1 MKVMNIFNL
10 SSIRLLT
17 LSVFF
22 ALLSGCAATGSNS
35 FKEMSSAYRDVVEQY
50 SNDNILL
57 NIVRVSK
64 NMPMSFLDIP
74 SVVGSGTI
82 VRNVNASTT
91 FFTNNPS
98 SVPGFF
104 SPGNT
109 ANDSSNSGIGIG
121 LSINNSFSFTQSS
134 LDNSSFMTSFY
145 REIPLD
151 VLDFRGTERLRPR
164 AIDYI
169 LLIDSIEGRVK
180 DDKAALRVEND
191 PLSKDYDHFMEV
203 FRILMELG
211 LRVEKV
217 TTKTPI
223 GPLFEE
229 SKSTS
234 FLGINS
240 VIDGIA
246 KGTLAVDEITKN
258 NKKFYQLSRIESI
271 SRLCVNKYRTE
282 EIVGNL
288 ISKKSYCAN
297 SEKLPPSKEK
307 FHHYLAW
314 LKKNYPNVSDLEL
327 SFKIRSTGNVF
338 DFLGNVLLAQTVNP
352 DRKIMIIPSQT
363 DLATTYA
370 IYNKP
375 TNLFTIYKNNPDIVT
390 ATKVTYQ
397 GNVYSIAAND
407 DSHSKIVLEYIST
420 LLTFSKVPG
429 SIPASPAVILR

>member
-1 MKVMNIFNL
+1 MNV
-10 SSIRLLT
+10 SKPSGIRLLT
-17 LSVFF
+17 VSTLF

-57 NIVRVSK
+57 NVVRVSK

-82 VRNVNASTT
+82 VRNVNASAT

-229 SKSTS
+229 SKSPS

-246 KGTLAVDEITKN
+246 KGTLSVDEITRN
-258 NKKFYQLSRIESI
+258 GKKFYQLSRIESI

-307 FHHYLAW
+307 FDHYLSW

-327 SFKIRSTGNVF
+327 RFKIRSTGNVF
-338 DFLGNVLLAQTVNP
+338 DFLGNVLLAQTINP

-375 TNLFTIYKNNPDIVT
+375 TNLFKIYKNDPDIT
-390 ATKVTYQ
+390 AATKVTYQ

-429 SIPASPAVILR
+429 SIPASPAVIMR

>member
-1 MKVMNIFNL
+1 MTYFRRLQQKLLL
-10 SSIRLLT
+10 SAVAVI
-17 LSVFF
+17 
-22 ALLSGCAATGSNS
+22 LSGCGVTGSTS

-57 NIVRVSK
+57 NIVRVSQ

-134 LDNSSFMTSFY
+134 LDNSSFMTAFY

-180 DDKAALRVEND
+180 GEKAALRVEND

-211 LRVEKV
+211 RE
-217 TTKTPI
+217 
-223 GPLFEE
+223 
-229 SKSTS
+229 
-234 FLGINS
+234 
-240 VIDGIA
+240 
-246 KGTLAVDEITKN
+246 N
-258 NKKFYQLSRIESI
+258 NRQDSGRPSI
-271 SRLCVNKYRTE
+271 
-282 EIVGNL
+282 
-288 ISKKSYCAN
+288 
-297 SEKLPPSKEK
+297 
-307 FHHYLAW
+307 
-314 LKKNYPNVSDLEL
+314 
-327 SFKIRSTGNVF
+327 
-338 DFLGNVLLAQTVNP
+338 
-352 DRKIMIIPSQT
+352 
-363 DLATTYA
+363 
-370 IYNKP
+370 
-375 TNLFTIYKNNPDIVT
+375 
-390 ATKVTYQ
+390 
-397 GNVYSIAAND
+397 
-407 DSHSKIVLEYIST
+407 
-420 LLTFSKVPG
+420 
-429 SIPASPAVILR
+429 

>member
-375 TNLFTIYKNNPDIVT
+375 TNLFTIYKNNPDIVA

>member
-1 MKVMNIFNL
+1 MTYSKRLQQKLLL
-10 SSIRLLT
+10 SAVAVI
-17 LSVFF
+17 
-22 ALLSGCAATGSNS
+22 LSGCGVTGSNS

-57 NIVRVSK
+57 NIVRVSQ

-134 LDNSSFMTSFY
+134 LDNSSFMTAFY

-180 DDKAALRVEND
+180 GDKAALRIEND
-191 PLSKDYDHFMEV
+191 PLSKDYDQFLE
-203 FRILMELG
+203 ILRLMMELG

-217 TTKTPI
+217 TNKTPV
-223 GPLFEE
+223 GPLFDE
-229 SKSTS
+229 SKSS
-234 FLGINS
+234 LFLGNSS

-246 KGTLAVDEITKN
+246 KGSFSIDEVMQN
-258 NKKFYQLSRIESI
+258 GKKFYQISRLESI

-282 EIVGNL
+282 EVVGKMV
-288 ISKKSYCAN
+288 STKSYCAN
-297 SEKLPPSKEK
+297 SEKLPASKEK
-307 FHHYLAW
+307 FDRYLTW
-314 LKKNYPNVSDLEL
+314 LNKNYPNVSDLEL

-338 DFLGNVLLAQTVNP
+338 DFLGNVLISQTMNP
-352 DRKIMIIPSQT
+352 DRKIKIVPSQT
-363 DLATTYA
+363 DLETTFA
-370 IYNKP
+370 LYNKP
-375 TNLFTIYKNNPDIVT
+375 TNLFKIYKNDPSIKS
-390 ATKVTYQ
+390 ATQVTYQ
-397 GNVYSIAAND
+397 GNTYSIAADD

-420 LLTFSKVPG
+420 LLTFAKVPG

>member
-1 MKVMNIFNL
+1 MSTLKSQRIK
-10 SSIRLLT
+10 LLT
-17 LSVFF
+17 LSSLLIV
-22 ALLSGCAATGSNS
+22 LSGCAVTGSNS
-35 FKEMSSAYRDVVEQY
+35 FREMSSAYRDVVEQY

-82 VRNVNASTT
+82 VRNANASAT
-91 FFTNNPS
+91 FFSSNPS

-109 ANDSSNSGIGIG
+109 ANDSSGSSIGVG

-180 DDKAALRVEND
+180 GDKAALKVEND
-191 PLSKDYDHFMEV
+191 PLSKDYDHFMEI

-211 LRVEKV
+211 LRVEKI

-223 GPLFEE
+223 GPPFEE
-229 SKSTS
+229 AKSSS
-234 FLGINS
+234 FLGNNS

-246 KGTLAVDEITKN
+246 KGVLSIDEFIQRD
-258 NKKFYQLSRIESI
+258 KKFYQLTKVESTT
-271 SRLCVNKYRTE
+271 RLCVNKYRAE
-282 EIVGNL
+282 EIVGSL
-288 ISKKSYCAN
+288 ISKKSYCTN
-297 SEKLPPSKEK
+297 SERLPASKENFDK
-307 FHHYLAW
+307 YIAW
-314 LKKNYPNVSDLEL
+314 IKKSYPNISDLEL

-338 DFLGNVLLAQTVNP
+338 DFLGNVLLAQTLNP

-363 DLATTYA
+363 DLATTFA

-375 TNLFTIYKNNPDIVT
+375 TNLFKIYKNDTNIEA

-397 GNVYSIAAND
+397 GNVYAIAAND

-429 SIPASPAVILR
+429 SIPASPAVIVR

>member
-1 MKVMNIFNL
+1 MIVSKS
-10 SSIRLLT
+10 SSIRLLG
-17 LSVFF
+17 LSILL
-22 ALLSGCAATGSNS
+22 ALLSGCASTGSNS
-35 FKEMSSAYRDVVEQY
+35 FREMSSAYRDVVEQY

-82 VRNVNASTT
+82 VRNVNASAT
-91 FFTNNPS
+91 FFTINPS

-109 ANDSSNSGIGIG
+109 ANDTSNSSVGVG

-169 LLIDSIEGRVK
+169 LLIDSIEGRFNE
-180 DDKAALRVEND
+180 DKAALRVEND
-191 PLSKDYDHFMEV
+191 PLSKDYDHFMNV

-217 TTKTPI
+217 TTKTSV

-229 SKSTS
+229 SKSPA

-246 KGTLAVDEITKN
+246 KGVLSVDEITKDG
-258 NKKFYQLSRIESI
+258 KKYYQLSRIDSTT
-271 SRLCVNKYRTE
+271 RLCVNKYRTQ

-307 FHHYLAW
+307 FDHYLSV
-314 LKKNYPNVSDLEL
+314 LKNNYPNISDLEL
-327 SFKIRSTGNVF
+327 RFKIRSTGNVF
-338 DFLGNVLLAQTVNP
+338 DFLGNVLLAQSINP
-352 DRKIMIIPSQT
+352 NRKIMIVPSQT

-370 IYNKP
+370 VYNKP
-375 TNLFTIYKNNPDIVT
+375 TNLFKIYKNDPNVT
-390 ATKVTYQ
+390 AAAKVTYQ
-397 GNVYSIAAND
+397 GNVYSIATND

-429 SIPASPAVILR
+429 SIPASPAVIIR

>member
-1 MKVMNIFNL
+1 MTYFRRLQQKLLL
-10 SSIRLLT
+10 SAVAVI
-17 LSVFF
+17 
-22 ALLSGCAATGSNS
+22 LSGCGVTGSNS

-57 NIVRVSK
+57 NIVRVSQ

-134 LDNSSFMTSFY
+134 LDNSSFMTAFY

-180 DDKAALRVEND
+180 GEKAALRVEND

-211 LRVEKV
+211 LRVEKI
-217 TTKTPI
+217 TTKTPV

-229 SKSTS
+229 AKSSS
-234 FLGINS
+234 FLGNNS

-246 KGTLAVDEITKN
+246 KGSFSIDEVMQN
-258 NKKFYQLSRIESI
+258 GKKFYQLSRVESTT
-271 SRLCVNKYRTE
+271 RLCVNKYRAE

-297 SEKLPPSKEK
+297 SEKLAASKEN
-307 FHHYLAW
+307 FDRYLTW
-314 LKKNYPNVSDLEL
+314 FNKNYPNTSNIEL

-338 DFLGNVLLAQTVNP
+338 DYLGNVLLSQTMNP
-352 DRKIMIIPSQT
+352 DRKIKIIPSQT
-363 DLATTYA
+363 DLATTFA
-370 IYNKP
+370 LYNKP
-375 TNLFTIYKNNPDIVT
+375 TNLFKIYKNDPSIKA
-390 ATKVTYQ
+390 ATQVTYQ
-397 GNVYSIAAND
+397 GNTYSIAADD

-420 LLTFSKVPG
+420 LLTFAKVPG

>member
-1 MKVMNIFNL
+1 MNIFKI
-10 SSIRLLT
+10 SGIRLLT

-22 ALLSGCAATGSNS
+22 AFLSGCAATGSNS

-82 VRNVNASTT
+82 VRNVNASAT

-258 NKKFYQLSRIESI
+258 NKKFYQLSRIESV

-288 ISKKSYCAN
+288 ISNKSYCAN

-307 FHHYLAW
+307 FNHYLSW

-327 SFKIRSTGNVF
+327 KFKIRSTGNVF

-375 TNLFTIYKNNPDIVT
+375 TNLFTIYKNDPDIT
-390 ATKVTYQ
+390 AATKVTYQ

-429 SIPASPAVILR
+429 SIPASPAVIVR